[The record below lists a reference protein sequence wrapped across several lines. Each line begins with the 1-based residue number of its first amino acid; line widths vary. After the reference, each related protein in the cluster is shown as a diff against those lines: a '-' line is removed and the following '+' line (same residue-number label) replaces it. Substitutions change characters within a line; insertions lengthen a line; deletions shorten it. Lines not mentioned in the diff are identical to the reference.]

1 MKLFCLILG
10 LSVVQ
15 IFSKTSLLSPVD
27 KCIANIRHD
36 ILGKNVS
43 RSLGGIVGVG
53 WDDLTN
59 SVTLPVL
66 SMTYDECL
74 TVPDGDFLIPDNCM
88 AIPKKAVQIEKSSS
102 THESYESFKH
112 TDSQSISAS
121 GGGGAMGVSVSASFN
136 LDMQQAKSHMSKK
149 TQTMAQKKIEYYA
162 FDLIADQGKGFH
174 PIFTQRLK
182 NIANAV
188 LDNNLLL
195 GQYKA
200 EELINDYGTHVVFK
214 AQAGASVTI
223 RSFFTF
229 DEKATSEDKSLQTS
243 ASVEG
248 EGFGFKASAKTSVG
262 TADGKNETQKNS
274 KKETFIITKG
284 GPDVNRLLKP
294 DQTDDML
301 SIDSLVGLKQEGMF
315 LYSLI
320 HPGLLEGYDDV
331 TMNIL
336 HDLILNATE
345 EYYRHNT
352 IMGCTN
358 VTAANYNFRANVEDG
373 TCGDSIKTKYG
384 FGGVFQE
391 CEYLQSSSDVN
402 KNHAKGTVC
411 DKFRHVNPFASNYSC
426 PHNYESIPLN
436 EIWME
441 DNTRRYIE
449 NTTGCNFL
457 TTIFGCKN
465 TKEHVIHD
473 IIVIRTKWC
482 KSENPLNEKE
492 NTIAMFGGIYENDNI
507 FSDEPGCPV
516 GFHEYP
522 FLHNLKICMTKYN
535 EQLKRKSVAFGGL
548 INCQTTDQDCPEGFS
563 RYLAA
568 TIDNC
573 PYYYCATVVNATG
586 ITTLPKLSRPP
597 YIDRN
602 SAMSKTRAQ
611 FRAKMEEMQTKVD
624 ENKPKQIKPKK

>member
-1 MKLFCLILG
+1 
-10 LSVVQ
+10 
-15 IFSKTSLLSPVD
+15 
-27 KCIANIRHD
+27 
-36 ILGKNVS
+36 
-43 RSLGGIVGVG
+43 
-53 WDDLTN
+53 
-59 SVTLPVL
+59 
-66 SMTYDECL
+66 MTYDECL

-102 THESYESFKH
+102 THESYDSFKH

-121 GGGGAMGVSVSASFN
+121 GGGGAMGVSASASFN

-149 TQTMAQKKIEYYA
+149 TQTMIQKKIEYYA

-174 PIFTQRLK
+174 PVFTQRLK

-229 DEKATSEDKSLQTS
+229 KDEKTKESSSVSAG
-243 ASVEG
+243 ASVEA
-248 EGFGFKASAKTSVG
+248 EGFGFKASMSASG
-262 TADGKNETQKNS
+262 TNTKGTETGTKDYT
-274 KKETFIITKG
+274 KETFIITKG

-294 DQTDDML
+294 DPTDDML
-301 SIDSLVGLKQEGMF
+301 AIDSLVGLKQEGMF

-320 HPGLLEGYDDV
+320 HPGILEGYDDV
-331 TMNIL
+331 TTNFVHEL
-336 HDLILNATE
+336 LLNATQ

-373 TCGDSIKTKYG
+373 TCNSAKVPCG
-384 FGGVFQE
+384 FGGIYQT
-391 CEYLQSSSDVN
+391 CTYLHSSSDVN
-402 KNHAKGTVC
+402 KNHAAGEECK
-411 DKFRHVNPFASNYSC
+411 KFNHTNPFFNNDFGC
-426 PHNYESIPLN
+426 PSGYKEENIDSVY
-436 EIWME
+436 ME
-441 DNTRRYIE
+441 DNSRRFIE
-449 NTTGCNFL
+449 NTPGCNFL
-457 TTIFGCKN
+457 TTIFGCSN

-473 IIVIRTKWC
+473 IIKISTFWC
-482 KSENPLNEKE
+482 KSEKELSKQEK
-492 NTIAMFGGIYENDNI
+492 TVAMFGGIYENDNI

-522 FLHNLKICMTKYN
+522 FLHTLKICMTKYN
-535 EQLKRKSVAFGGL
+535 EQLEKKSVAFGGL
-548 INCQTTDQDCPEGFS
+548 INFRTSNQDCLEGFS

-611 FRAKMEEMQTKVD
+611 FRERLEDMQTKVD
-624 ENKPKQIKPKK
+624 ENKPKQIQPKK